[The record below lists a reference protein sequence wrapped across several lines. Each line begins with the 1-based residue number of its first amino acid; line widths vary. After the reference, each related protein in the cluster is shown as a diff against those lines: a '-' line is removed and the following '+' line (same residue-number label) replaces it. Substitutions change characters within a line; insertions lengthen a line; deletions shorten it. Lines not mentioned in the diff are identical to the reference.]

1 MLIDIVGAGA
11 VGLLYTS
18 GLIRAG
24 IHVRLWTRTKQQA
37 DILRTEGL
45 MVTERDGS
53 LARWRQVEAYP
64 FQEAAQVI
72 QDSGSPIEILGLFV
86 KQTHLTNSFI
96 NQLGALPRA
105 TDSLFVCF
113 QNGIGH
119 MERLQSVIAGEQL
132 VKAVTTEAATRVEAN
147 RIIHAGSGI
156 TWLGQ
161 DLTSC
166 ERLQKNIK
174 VLNNLLNQAGFQAN
188 LSNNIDNMIYH
199 KLLINAVIN
208 PITAMLRIP
217 NGELLQTERRV
228 QLMRDVYEEVTSIYR
243 EAGIPV
249 ANDAWDNVQLVCRN
263 TAHNTSSML
272 ADVLQGRSTEIDSIT
287 GELLRKADAHALNV
301 PVQRALYQFIQALDP
316 MNPLL

>member
-18 GLIRAG
+18 RFIRAG
-24 IHVRLWTRTKQQA
+24 IHVRLWTRTEKQA

-45 MVTERDGS
+45 VVTERDGS
-53 LARWRQVEAYP
+53 VTKIRPIEAYP
-64 FQEAAQVI
+64 FQAADHII
-72 QDSGSPIEILGLFV
+72 QDSGKQIEVLGLFV
-86 KQTHLTNSFI
+86 KQTHLTNPFI
-96 NQLGALPRA
+96 ERLGALPRA

-119 MERLQSVIAGEQL
+119 IERLESVIAGEQL
-132 VKAVTTEAATRVEAN
+132 VKAVTTEAATRVAAN
-147 RIIHAGSGI
+147 HILHAGSGM

-161 DLTSC
+161 DVRNC
-166 ERLQKNIK
+166 ERLQNNIK
-174 VLNNLLNQAGFQAN
+174 VVNNLLNQAGFQAN

-208 PITAMLRIP
+208 PITAILRVP
-217 NGELLQTERRV
+217 NGELLLTERRIR
-228 QLMRDVYEEVTSIYR
+228 LMREVYEEVTSIYR

-249 ANDAWDNVQLVCRN
+249 ADDAWDNVLLVCRS

-272 ADVLQGRSTEIDSIT
+272 ADVLQDRSTEIDSIT
-287 GELLRKADAHALNV
+287 GELLRKADAYALNV